1 MTVTRSHPAA
11 RARSQQFIGENR
23 RFMSFS
29 GNSAR
34 MGIRYVPAADVASLF
49 SEPDVLGADP
59 GG

>member
-1 MTVTRSHPAA
+1 MKIQGVVLAD
-11 RARSQQFIGENR
+11 QIGENR